1 MAVLTGVF
9 TKKAI
14 IRIAHAAFQSAMERR
29 KKVTWLGTL
38 FEYVPRSGGQYPEV
52 DDYHIDAMTV
62 YLVRRQLG
70 ACTVN

>member
-14 IRIAHAAFQSAMERR
+14 TRIAHAAFQSAMERR

-38 FEYVPRSGGQYPEV
+38 FEYVPRSGGTLKWMIIISMQ
-52 DDYHIDAMTV
+52 
-62 YLVRRQLG
+62 
-70 ACTVN
+70 

>member
-38 FEYVPRSGGQYPEV
+38 FEYVPRSGGTIP
-52 DDYHIDAMTV
+52 
-62 YLVRRQLG
+62 
-70 ACTVN
+70 

>member
-1 MAVLTGVF
+1 MTGVF

-14 IRIAHAAFQSAMERR
+14 IRIAHAAFQSAMEAVRR
-29 KKVTWLGTL
+29 LLGSGL
-38 FEYVPRSGGQYPEV
+38 FLNTCREVAEQYPEV

-62 YLVRRQLG
+62 HLVRRQLG